1 MKKRLF
7 IADLH
12 IHSRFSR
19 ATSKDCSP
27 ESLELW
33 ARRKGIDLVGTG
45 DFTHP
50 MWRKELEEKL
60 TPAEEGLYVLKEEY
74 RIRDGIT
81 DDGRKPRFVLS
92 GEISSIYKKKD
103 KVRKIHN
110 LILLP
115 SLEAAHQLSCKL
127 ETIGNIHSDGRPI
140 LGLDSRDLLEITIE
154 ICPNAIFIPAHIW
167 TPHFSLFGAFSG
179 FDKIEDCFEDLTP
192 YIHAVETG
200 LSSDPEMNW
209 RLSAL
214 DHYQL
219 ISNSDAHSPSKL
231 GREATLLQTELSYE
245 GLEQAIQTGEGL
257 YGTIEFFPEE
267 GKYFLDGHRKCGLSL
282 TPAKTREFNGICPV
296 CGKKITIGVFHR
308 VEELADRE
316 EGFVLPN
323 AKAFESLVPLP
334 EVIASSMGCAVTN
347 KKVNATYEQMLKN
360 LGAEFAI
367 LREIPLEDIKHCTGS
382 FIEEGIRRLRTGKV
396 ERIAGFDGQYGIIQV
411 LKKEEVQN
419 VYGQVSLF
427 DSMLVEQTA
436 AAQEETIKSQNNTES
451 FKDNANDDTDKKKK
465 KNKKNK
471 KISLNPEQ
479 WEAVKAQ
486 EEIICVIA
494 GPGTGKTKTL
504 IEKIASV
511 ISENQVPPEQVM
523 AVTFTNK
530 AAREM
535 RERLE
540 KRLKGKKAIQGIHIG
555 TFHSLCYEILS
566 KEEGEFLVAETYQT
580 NLIVKHIIE
589 KRSLTISS
597 KKLIQ
602 EISRYKNKLPLQN
615 QWDEVLWNQVLEEY
629 QYELEKL
636 GMVDFDDLLEKTLKY
651 CREGYNNPQYLFVD
665 EMQDLNEIQYELIK
679 EWNKGGKSLFV
690 IGDPDQSIYGFRGSS
705 SKYFEQLA
713 KDFKTV
719 KKIRLKENYR
729 STPEIVHCGLSA
741 LKRQKDSLIPQQ
753 KSGEQVHLITTEN
766 SFEEAVFIAKEINRM
781 TGGMDMLDVQ
791 TVDREQKKLKSFD
804 EIAVLYRTHQQARV
818 LELCLKKES
827 IPYKIVGRDD
837 FLEEETVKA
846 AISFFR
852 FLIQP
857 QDVLSLSVYLRE
869 IEGYTEEDN
878 QVCIKL
884 VKQINIVKWTEKI
897 LASLEAE
904 LQKVG
909 IMQQWTEKIR
919 YFYPKI
925 KKERPQSLIEEWSQK
940 NGLEEKEELRKLEC
954 MAVFYKDMK
963 AFLQNLLFG
972 QEGDIE
978 RNAKKQYDSGVVS
991 LMTFH
996 GAKGLEFP
1004 VVFLCGLKKGILPL
1018 EYGKEIDIEEERRL
1032 FYVGI
1037 TRAKEELILLAGQE
1051 PSVFLEELEGEEL
1064 KVSKGRK
1071 KKEKNELEG
1080 EQLSLFDL

>member
-50 MWRKELEEKL
+50 MWREELKEKL

-74 RIRDGIT
+74 RIRDGLT

-115 SLEAAHQLSCKL
+115 SIEAAHQLSCKL

-245 GLEQAIQTGEGL
+245 GLEKAIQTGEGL

-282 TPAKTREFNGICPV
+282 TPAKTKEFNGICPV

-347 KKVNATYEQMLKN
+347 KKVNVTYEQMLKN

-367 LREIPLEDIKHCTGS
+367 LREIPLEDIKLCAGS

-427 DSMLVEQTA
+427 DSMLFEQAA
-436 AAQEETIKSQNNTES
+436 AAQEETIKSQDNTES
-451 FKDNANDDTDKKKK
+451 YKDKANDDTDKKK
-465 KNKKNK
+465 KKNK

-511 ISENQVPPEQVM
+511 ISENQVPPGQVM

-530 AAREM
+530 AASEM

-566 KEEGEFLVAETYQT
+566 KEEGEFLVAGTYQT
-580 NLIVKHIIE
+580 NLIAKHIIE
-589 KRSLTISS
+589 KRSLNISS

-615 QWDEVLWNQVLEEY
+615 QWDEVLWNEVLEEY
-629 QYELEKL
+629 QYELGKL
-636 GMVDFDDLLEKTLKY
+636 GIVDFDDLLEKTLKY
-651 CREGYNNPQYLFVD
+651 CKEGYNNPKYLFVD
-665 EMQDLNEIQYELIK
+665 EMQDLNEMQYELIK
-679 EWNKGGKSLFV
+679 EWHKGGKSLFV

-705 SKYFEQLA
+705 SKYFEQFA
-713 KDFKTV
+713 EDFKTV

-741 LKRQKDSLIPQQ
+741 LKKQKDSLKPLQ
-753 KSGEQVHLITTEN
+753 KSGEQVHLITTNN

-857 QDVLSLSVYLRE
+857 QDVLSLSLYLRE
-869 IEGYTEEDN
+869 IEGYTEENN
-878 QVCIKL
+878 QVCIEL
-884 VKQINIVKWTEKI
+884 VKRIKIVKWTEKI

-954 MAVFYKDMK
+954 IAVFYKDMK
-963 AFLQNLLFG
+963 AFLQNLQFG

-978 RNAKKQYDSGVVS
+978 RNAEKQYDSGVVS
-991 LMTFH
+991 LMTLH
-996 GAKGLEFP
+996 AAKGLEFP

-1018 EYGKEIDIEEERRL
+1018 EFGKEIDIEEERRL

-1071 KKEKNELEG
+1071 KKEKNEIEG